1 MTHDKKLLKNP
12 SAANIRSIIR
22 ESPDS
27 FFLLI
32 LHREDEGANVFG
44 FICGHMLHGDP
55 VMTWL
60 GEESGEEIY
69 DDMFI
74 KAINSSDHALGVI
87 CEARLEPLFMVAA
100 SVVEATLPEGEGIK
114 AAAMRLIDAGFQEQI
129 NAKLEAMDRQSA
141 PDGAG
146 IH

>member
-1 MTHDKKLLKNP
+1 MTHDKRLLKNP

-22 ESPDS
+22 GSPDS

-32 LHREDEGANVFG
+32 LHREDEGTNGFG

-60 GEESGEEIY
+60 GEESGEEVC

-74 KAINSSDHALGVI
+74 KAINSSDHAAGVI
-87 CEARLEPLFMVAA
+87 CKARLEPLFMAAA
-100 SVVEATLPEGEGIK
+100 SVVEAILPEGEGIK
-114 AAAMRLIDAGFQEQI
+114 TAAMWLTDAGFQEQI
-129 NAKLEAMDRQSA
+129 NAKLDAMDRQSA
-141 PDGAG
+141 PDAAG

>member
-1 MTHDKKLLKNP
+1 MTHDKRLLKNP

-22 ESPDS
+22 GSPDS

-74 KAINSSDHALGVI
+74 KAINSSDHAAGVI
-87 CEARLEPLFMVAA
+87 CKARLEPLFMAAA
-100 SVVEATLPEGEGIK
+100 SVVEAILPEGEGIK
-114 AAAMRLIDAGFQEQI
+114 TAAMWLTDAGFQEQI
-129 NAKLEAMDRQSA
+129 NAKLDAMDRQSA
-141 PDGAG
+141 ADGAV

>member
-1 MTHDKKLLKNP
+1 MTQDKRLLKNP

-22 ESPDS
+22 ERPDS

-32 LHREDEGANVFG
+32 LHRADEEKHSFG
-44 FICGHMLHGDP
+44 IICGYMLHGDP

-69 DDMFI
+69 DDMLI
-74 KAINSSDHALGVI
+74 KAINSSDHALGVV
-87 CEARLEPLFMVAA
+87 CEARLEPLIMVAA
-100 SVVEATLPEGEGIK
+100 SVVEAFLPEGEGIK
-114 AAAMRLIDAGFQEQI
+114 AAAMWLFDAGFQEQI
-129 NAKLEAMDRQSA
+129 NAKLDAMDRQSA
-141 PDGAG
+141 PDGAV

>member
-1 MTHDKKLLKNP
+1 MTQDKRLLKNP

-22 ESPDS
+22 GSPDS

-74 KAINSSDHALGVI
+74 KAINSSDHAAGVI
-87 CEARLEPLFMVAA
+87 CKARLEPLFMAAA
-100 SVVEATLPEGEGIK
+100 SVVEAILPEGEGIK
-114 AAAMRLIDAGFQEQI
+114 TAAMWLTDAGFQEQI

-141 PDGAG
+141 ADGAV